1 MASIEIRDTKDG
13 KRAYRFRTLIGKD
26 ASGKRIFET
35 TTWKPPEGLTAA
47 KEKKLAETEA
57 YHWDQQIKNGIPHT
71 EQGAFTVPPAAAE
84 PPPMEEVMPEEETF
98 RYFAEQVWLTLKV
111 VAGGLHPSTIAIHG
125 FMPTENYSFRY
136 KNAPKSEFTSLSE
149 ASIPPFRHFPPSI
162 ILTLLLNIWYDRK
175 SRRKGYLS

>member
-57 YHWDQQIKNGIPHT
+57 YRWEQQIKNGIPPIEH
-71 EQGAFTVPPAAAE
+71 GAFTVPPAAVE
-84 PPPMEEVMPEEETF
+84 PPPMEEVIPEEETF
-98 RYFAEQVWLTLKV
+98 RYFAEQVWLPLKV
-111 VAGGLHPSTIAIHG
+111 VAGGLRPSTIAMYG
-125 FMPTENYSFRY
+125 FMKRVSLPQLGDKRLKDITAIDIMRY
-136 KNAPKSEFTSLSE
+136 
-149 ASIPPFRHFPPSI
+149 HQ
-162 ILTLLLNIWYDRK
+162 
-175 SRRKGYLS
+175 